1 MVLKYGEINVF
12 HNTETESYKNLIL
25 RYIGKET
32 WVEPSSMIIITW
44 DEDKIPID
52 ISNKIVKKYMEFKFG
67 LDLELTSFPSSI
79 CINSSKKISIIYE
92 KPLLNLKGNL
102 VLDLKTLFT
111 KNNNFVNKNF
121 VPSYYNF
128 NYLVQES
135 SNKKTALSCVRVK
148 SSEENPIF
156 LLAYETDYLT
166 DSDVYYIINCLFR
179 NQY

>member
-25 RYIGKET
+25 RLYGAET

-67 LDLELTSFPSSI
+67 LDLDLPSFPSSI
-79 CINSSKKISIIYE
+79 CVNSSKKISIIYE

-102 VLDLKTLFT
+102 VLNLKPLFS
-111 KNNNFVNKNF
+111 KNSNFVNKNF
-121 VPSYYNF
+121 VRSFFNF
-128 NYLVQES
+128 NYFVQDGV
-135 SNKKTALSCVRVK
+135 NKAQALSCARVN
-148 SSEENPIF
+148 STEEKPRF